1 MAKKNNSF
9 KNFISKL
16 ESIDIQ
22 DLYKKAQSI
31 KVEDI
36 RNIKWKNFYKTNFFF
51 ISIGLL
57 STIFSASIFLIPS
70 IKKSNVLRNQAS
82 LFENESKRLYQVVNE
97 ANKSISL
104 RDEIDFYRNEI
115 SRLLIDKNSLIFLPR
130 ILDEAAKRSNISLI
144 EIRPIQSNEILC
156 FYSDENRLNINSEF
170 NQDKTLPTKE
180 IRPEINDNFQNF
192 NELKVN
198 QTTNSKRSKVLDKRL
213 VNLFTKESNQIS
225 NLFKSNFYNL
235 NLNGNYLDALT
246 FLKLIQ
252 EYNVIIYPVCF
263 EPKSTFSKNMPY
275 KESELTRS
283 KNELNI
289 KLIINVPTNKNVR

>member
-36 RNIKWKNFYKTNFFF
+36 RNINWKNFYKTNFFF

-70 IKKSNVLRNQAS
+70 IKKSNVLRIQAN
-82 LFENESKRLYQVVNE
+82 LFKNESKRLYQVVNE

-213 VNLFTKESNQIS
+213 VNLFTKKSNQIS

>member
-70 IKKSNVLRNQAS
+70 IKKSNVLRIQAN
-82 LFENESKRLYQVVNE
+82 LFKNESKRLYQVVNE

>member
-1 MAKKNNSF
+1 M
-9 KNFISKL
+9 
-16 ESIDIQ
+16 
-22 DLYKKAQSI
+22 
-31 KVEDI
+31 
-36 RNIKWKNFYKTNFFF
+36 
-51 ISIGLL
+51 
-57 STIFSASIFLIPS
+57 IPS
-70 IKKSNVLRNQAS
+70 IKKSNVLRIQAN
-82 LFENESKRLYQVVNE
+82 LFKNESKRLYQVVNE

-213 VNLFTKESNQIS
+213 VNLFTKKSNQIS